1 MLELLCLE
9 VSHIYTHSVVFNHLY
24 IARIAVIKINGLPM
38 LSKTDEV
45 GDICVQT
52 SSCGN
57 SYWGLQGK
65 STHTFQVR
73 LQQI

>member
-1 MLELLCLE
+1 MFK
-9 VSHIYTHSVVFNHLY
+9 HFY

-52 SSCGN
+52 LSCGN

-65 STHTFQVR
+65 STHTFQVS
-73 LQQI
+73 LQQHKDSIGLVLFVYLGSTY